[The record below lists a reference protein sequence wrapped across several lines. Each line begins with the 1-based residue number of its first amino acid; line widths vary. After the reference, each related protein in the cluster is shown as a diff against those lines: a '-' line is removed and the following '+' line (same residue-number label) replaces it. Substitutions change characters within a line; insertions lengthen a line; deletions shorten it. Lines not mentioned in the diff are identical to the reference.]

1 MMTIRKVTVLG
12 AGTMGA
18 QLAALLVNAGL
29 KVKLLDIVIDHN
41 DPNKISKAAY
51 DKITHP
57 KKPLLFDLALA
68 SHLTY
73 GNFEADLANDDADL
87 YLEAVKEDLE
97 VKHQLWQQ
105 VAQTAKPEALFA
117 TNTSGIPIEAI
128 AKAFGPEDKK
138 RFFGLHFFNPPRIM
152 KLVELIPNAETDP
165 TLIDNVQT
173 FTQEVLGK
181 GVIVV
186 NDVPGFVANRIGTQT
201 MNDIMYRA
209 EQQGFSITEIDALTG
224 KIIGRPKTGTYALSD
239 LVGLDIAVS
248 VIRGLQQVPEEQPYF
263 QDVKLVDTLYEAG
276 ALGRKTKQGFYKKAR
291 KQKQRLVY
299 DVDEQDYV
307 PLTQPELPILTTFTK
322 DLAHNLDVIFNAT
335 DRAGQFLWETL
346 RNNFY
351 YAARNVPK
359 ATDDF
364 QDIDRALVWGF
375 NWKLGPFQLWDL
387 MGFDRVKTRIEAELG
402 TLPEWIQ
409 QIEDGFYGECE
420 TIDVVTPIEHQLDK
434 ILWQRKDSQ
443 LAIVN
448 AHQLLLKLRSYN
460 NVITDAF
467 NDDLVE
473 AIDMLENEPYS
484 SMVIYA
490 DGPHFSVGANLYEMK
505 KAYETN
511 QIDKRIAP
519 SIDRLHASFNRLKYS
534 EKPIV
539 TAIHGRVLGGGC
551 ELALHSPFI
560 VASSETYMGLVEAGV
575 GLLPSGGGLAEMS
588 DRILKTTHMMNDKQA
603 SMTQLLMTVG
613 LAKVSTNAFEAQ
625 RYGFLRPTDT
635 IIFNQERRVQIALQR
650 AQYEADAH
658 YMPATERQYL
668 ALGKDFLS
676 LAQGQLDAQHLGHYI
691 SKHDYDI
698 ALRIATV
705 LSGGDLPRNTYIQ
718 QRYIQQLEK
727 VHFLELIKTEKT
739 YDRITYMLENG
750 KPLRN

>member
-1 MMTIRKVTVLG
+1 MTIRKVTVLG

-18 QLAALLVNAGL
+18 QLAAVLVNAGL
-29 KVKLLDIVIDHN
+29 KVKLLDIVIDDN

-51 DKITHP
+51 EKITHP

-68 SHLTY
+68 PHLTY
-73 GNFEADLANDDADL
+73 GNFQDDLADDDADL

-105 VAQTAKPEALFA
+105 VAKTAKPEALFA

-128 AKAFGPEDKK
+128 AKVFSPEDKK

-165 TLIDNVQT
+165 TIIDNVQT

-209 EQQGFSITEIDALTG
+209 EQQGFSITEVDALTG

-248 VIRGLQQVPEEQPYF
+248 VIRGLQQVPEEAPYF
-263 QDVKLVDTLYEAG
+263 HDIQVVNTLYEAG
-276 ALGRKTKQGFYKKAR
+276 ALGRKTKQGFYKKDR
-291 KQKQRLVY
+291 KHKQRLVY
-299 DVDEQDYV
+299 DVEQQDYV
-307 PLTQPELPILTTFTK
+307 PVTQPELPILASFNK

-335 DRAGQFLWETL
+335 DTAGQFLWETL

-351 YAARNVPK
+351 YAALNVPK

-364 QDIDRALVWGF
+364 RDIDRALVWGF

-387 MGFDRVKTRIEAELG
+387 MGFDRVKMRIEAELG

-409 QIEDGFYGECE
+409 QIDEGFYGECD
-420 TIDVVTPIEHQLDK
+420 TIEYVTPIEHQLDK
-434 ILWQRKDSQ
+434 ILWQRRDSQ

-448 AHQLLLKLRSYN
+448 DKQLLLKLRSQN

-473 AIDMLENEPYS
+473 AIDLLENEPYS

-505 KAYETN
+505 KAHETG
-511 QIDKRIAP
+511 QVDELIAP
-519 SIDRLHASFNRLKYS
+519 AIDQLHASFNRLKYS
-534 EKPIV
+534 EKPVV
-539 TAIHGRVLGGGC
+539 TAIQGRVLGGGC
-551 ELALHSPFI
+551 ELVLHSPFV
-560 VASSETYMGLVEAGV
+560 VASSETYIGLVEAGV

-588 DRILKTTHMMNDKQA
+588 DRILQTSHMMNDKQA
-603 SMTQLLMTVG
+603 SMTEVLMTIG
-613 LAKVSTNAFEAQ
+613 LAKVSTNAFEAR

-635 IIFNQERRVQIALQR
+635 ITFNQERRVEIALQR
-650 AQYEADAH
+650 AQFEADAH
-658 YMPATERQYL
+658 YMPTPKRQYI
-668 ALGKDFLS
+668 ALGQDFLA
-676 LAQGQLDAQHLGHYI
+676 LAQGQLDAQRLGHYI
-691 SKHDYDI
+691 SDHDYNI

-705 LSGGDLPRNTYIQ
+705 LSGGDLPRNTYIN
-718 QRYIQQLEK
+718 QRYIQKLEK

-739 YDRITYMLENG
+739 YERIAYMLKHG